1 MIFGS
6 INEIMRYIVI
16 LFFLGAFLNGQAQT
30 KKWTL
35 KECVAYALNNNISLK
50 QSALDQELAKID
62 QSDAIGAYLPSLNGS
77 MSNSW
82 NTGLT
87 QNITTGVLENQISRN
102 SSYSVTASMNLFQGL
117 RNLRSLQRAKLNT
130 LSAQYG
136 LDKMQDDISLFVANA
151 FLQVLTNKANVAVL
165 KAQNQVT
172 MDQITR
178 TEDLVEAGVLP
189 QGDLLEIRA
198 ADASEKQ
205 NLVTA
210 ENGIQLSLINLAQLL
225 LIRDYETFDIEDQ
238 GYEIIDTG
246 ILNKS
251 AAELIKAAEENR
263 NEVRI
268 AEMNV
273 ALAQKDVQ
281 IARSSYLPS
290 LGAYVNYNTRESD
303 RFSGVETILDPE
315 TPFVSTTD
323 PIGFVDSSGAAVYGF
338 SPNIIGLQE
347 IPAKPF
353 EEQLYLND
361 GVSYG
366 VQMNIPIFNG
376 NATRNS
382 VKRSKINLLNRELML
397 EQAKMD
403 LESTVY
409 QAMVDA
415 KGALKSY
422 EAAEKAS
429 SSQELAF
436 NYAQQRYDVGLIN
449 AFDFSQSKTR
459 YDNAIIDLNRAKY
472 DYIFKLKVLELYF
485 GIPAAELKF

>member
-1 MIFGS
+1 MKH
-6 INEIMRYIVI
+6 IVI
-16 LFFLGAFLNGQAQT
+16 LFFLGTLMSGQAQT

-35 KECVAYALNNNISLK
+35 KECVAYALSNNISLK
-50 QSALDQELAKID
+50 QSALDQELARID
-62 QSDAIGAYLPSLNGS
+62 QSDAIGAYLPSLNS
-77 MSNSW
+77 SVSNSW

-117 RNLRSLQRAKLNT
+117 RNLRGLQRAKLNT
-130 LSAQYG
+130 LAAQYG

-165 KAQNQVT
+165 QAQNQVT
-172 MDQITR
+172 IDQITR
-178 TEDLVEAGVLP
+178 TEDLVDAGVLP

-198 ADASEKQ
+198 ADATEKQ
-205 NLVTA
+205 SLVSA
-210 ENGIQLSLINLAQLL
+210 ENGVKLSLINLAQLL
-225 LIRDYETFDIEDQ
+225 LIRDYASFDIEDK
-238 GYEIIDTG
+238 GYEIVDTG
-246 ILNKS
+246 ILDKS
-251 AAELIKAAEENR
+251 VAELLDAAQENR

-290 LGAYVNYNTRESD
+290 LGAYLNYNTRESD
-303 RFSGVETILDPE
+303 RFSGVQTLLDPE
-315 TPFVSTTD
+315 TPFLSTTD

-347 IPAKPF
+347 IPTKPW

-376 NATRNS
+376 NATRNN
-382 VKRSKINLLNRELML
+382 VKRSRINLLNRELML

-409 QAMVDA
+409 QALVDA
-415 KGALKSY
+415 KGALKAY
-422 EAAEKAS
+422 EAAQKAS

-459 YDNAIIDLNRAKY
+459 YDNSIIDLNRAKY